1 MPSLFL
7 SHALPQMRQLLVEAR
22 GAAVP
27 LTSGSVCFVL
37 FDSLF
42 LKKLSDIGRCSPAQ
56 WSSKSCG
63 LGSATKCMVLSSL
76 VEGKKVELRLAFQSV
91 ILEQDE
97 TTRQRLKFETVAI
110 CVNVSCLY
118 SCHPLPSLHNLAS
131 LASTVVQL
139 QLLGLLSSVQILL

>member
-1 MPSLFL
+1 M
-7 SHALPQMRQLLVEAR
+7 
-22 GAAVP
+22 P
-27 LTSGSVCFVL
+27 LTSGSVYFVL

-118 SCHPLPSLHNLAS
+118 SCPSPSLFTQPSVSGQHSGTA
-131 LASTVVQL
+131 AVTRPTVKFFHCCQRL
-139 QLLGLLSSVQILL
+139 PPL